1 MRLRSSLATTTQY
14 AHHAPERLVA
24 IASTAALA
32 WDLAV
37 DAVEA
42 VAA

>member
-1 MRLRSSLATTTQY
+1 MWLQSSLATTTRY

-24 IASTAALA
+24 TASTAALA
-32 WDLAV
+32 WGLAV

-42 VAA
+42 TAA